1 MTVSIAPA
9 LFRCRPMGDPTKDLA
24 ARYNAALL
32 AKGVV
37 DRKWTVNAAG
47 ELRMVST
54 GVPQPEPVK
63 QEDLPL

>member
-1 MTVSIAPA
+1 
-9 LFRCRPMGDPTKDLA
+9 MGDPTKDLA